1 MKIWKLA
8 FAMFAAFS
16 LASCISDDD
25 VMKRLLMKLNERLP
39 ATIVLPGV
47 LYL

>member
-16 LASCISDDD
+16 LASCFSDGD
-25 VMKRLLMKLNERLP
+25 VMKRL
-39 ATIVLPGV
+39 
-47 LYL
+47 